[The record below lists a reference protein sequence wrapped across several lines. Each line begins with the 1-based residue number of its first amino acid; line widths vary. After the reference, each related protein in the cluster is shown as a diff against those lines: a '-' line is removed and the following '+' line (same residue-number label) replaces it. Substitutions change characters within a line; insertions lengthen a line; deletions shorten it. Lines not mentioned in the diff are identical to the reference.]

1 MRIYNREQNKPIKT
15 LGLLLPLDEAKVLIE
30 ELKLLVREPEKYVII
45 FKGKDK
51 NGNLTKEITIRVY
64 SKETI
69 DKFDLISKELIKT
82 GNIPTLH

>member
-1 MRIYNREQNKPIKT
+1 MRICDKGQNKPIKAM
-15 LGLLLPLDEAKVLIE
+15 GLFLPLDEAKALAE
-30 ELKLLVREPEKYVII
+30 ELKILVREPEKYVIS

-51 NGNLTKEITIRVY
+51 NGNLTKEITIRIY

-69 DKFDLISKELIKT
+69 DKFDEVSKELIIT